1 MWLCTLSSEK
11 GWKRLIFRWTAPKG
25 AVAMA
30 LFFALAVFIEY
41 LVVCLFRSHG
51 LAETQTFQL
60 PLTIFTVTIQPL
72 FHLIPLGVIV
82 VLVSSWTYLTRYIAK
97 MPRGKPPAK
106 KPSAKRRKPIKRA
119 DKRFKSI
126 RSFSRRV
133 SRKFRKVNRAL
144 KAFYRRMK
152 ASVLGIRGV
161 SPVMERLFFARAAIK
176 GTATVVLIFL
186 VSFLTLHLMGHPSL
200 IHDLVVGLYRGNPS
214 FHGFV
219 IGTIDI
225 AGSIGQALAPIELLV
240 SAINDAL
247 ISAAPAFRG
256 ALEGFITSITEPLVK
271 LDLTWRYVIC
281 QNIAAWLSAI
291 AALAYGQ
298 YTSRL
303 YRRYRR

>member
-1 MWLCTLSSEK
+1 MSSEK
-11 GWKRLIFRWTAPKG
+11 SWKRLIFRWTAPKG
-25 AVAMA
+25 AAAMA

-41 LVVCLFRSHG
+41 LLVCLFRSHG
-51 LAETQTFQL
+51 LADTQTFQL
-60 PLTIFTVTIQPL
+60 PSTIFTVTISPL
-72 FHLIPLGVIV
+72 FHLIPLGVII
-82 VLVSSWTYLTRYIAK
+82 VLLSSWTYLTRYIAK
-97 MPRGKPPAK
+97 VPRGKPPAK
-106 KPSAKRRKPIKRA
+106 KPSEKLRKPIKKVKK
-119 DKRFKSI
+119 KRFKSI
-126 RSFSRRV
+126 RSFSRKV

-144 KAFYRRMK
+144 KAVYHRIK
-152 ASVLGIRGV
+152 AGVLRIRGV

-186 VSFLTLHLMGHPSL
+186 VSFLTLHLMGYPSL
-200 IHDLVVGLYRGNPS
+200 IHDLVVELYRGNPS

-225 AGSIGQALAPIELLV
+225 AGSIGHALAPIGWLA

-247 ISAAPAFRG
+247 ISAAPSFRS
-256 ALEGFITSITEPLVK
+256 ALEGFIISITEPLVE
-271 LDLTWRYVIC
+271 LDLMWRYVIC
-281 QNIAAWLSAI
+281 QNIAAWISAI